1 MGAVK
6 RLRLLL
12 GALAL
17 VLVAAACGSEA
28 LEDSAAPAEG
38 TSAPVV
44 ADDAADVAEDAQD
57 AEDTAESDVDAVE
70 EPAESEEPAPET
82 TTTTTTE
89 APAAEEQS
97 FGPVSLAPDCANLP
111 DVSVGLSTEVLTSGG
126 NEYNYQFT
134 VPSSYDGSPL
144 PVVLDFHGIG
154 SNGAQQAVFS
164 GWSAAAEAEGFL
176 SVQPTG
182 LMVDGDDRASW
193 ELPQFETPVRN
204 DIQFVVDLI
213 DVVSSQICI
222 DPARIYSTGMS
233 NGGLFTSTVVC
244 ALSERIAAAVS
255 VAGVTHHESCSPT
268 RAVPYLA
275 FHGTDDA
282 VVPFNG
288 GGESALDGTDGSS
301 EFFEQVIPEEFA
313 EFADSSGCSGSTDS
327 EITPEVTLTSYSG
340 CNDDVPLGFY
350 TIEGGG
356 HTWPGSSISAAIPT
370 LGVTNLDISATEIAW
385 EFFSQHTLGG
395 EPAADSAG

>member
-44 ADDAADVAEDAQD
+44 ADDATDAADVAEDAQD

-89 APAAEEQS
+89 APAVEQQS
-97 FGPVSLAPDCANLP
+97 FGPVSLTPACTNLP

-164 GWSAAAEAEGFL
+164 GWSAAAESEACL
-176 SVQPTG
+176 LYTSPSPR
-182 LMVDGDDRASW
+182 DR
-193 ELPQFETPVRN
+193 
-204 DIQFVVDLI
+204 
-213 DVVSSQICI
+213 
-222 DPARIYSTGMS
+222 G
-233 NGGLFTSTVVC
+233 
-244 ALSERIAAAVS
+244 
-255 VAGVTHHESCSPT
+255 
-268 RAVPYLA
+268 
-275 FHGTDDA
+275 
-282 VVPFNG
+282 
-288 GGESALDGTDGSS
+288 
-301 EFFEQVIPEEFA
+301 
-313 EFADSSGCSGSTDS
+313 
-327 EITPEVTLTSYSG
+327 
-340 CNDDVPLGFY
+340 
-350 TIEGGG
+350 
-356 HTWPGSSISAAIPT
+356 
-370 LGVTNLDISATEIAW
+370 
-385 EFFSQHTLGG
+385 
-395 EPAADSAG
+395 